1 MAAIRGQAEVDPGR
15 VGLFGASQAGWIA
28 PRAAVDSGHVA
39 FVALAAP
46 GVVTFGQEH
55 AYEEL
60 TGGYESDKPFPTKDE
75 IAERLDEAGPSG
87 FDIVPYLRR
96 MDVPALWKKNCAS
109 CHGED
114 GKAQTKAGK
123 SKKVQDLTNPDVRA
137 KFDRAR
143 MIKSTKDGMKSE
155 DGKELMKPYGE
166 KLSDAEIAAL
176 TDYILN
182 TLK

>member
-1 MAAIRGQAEVDPGR
+1 MENGLDLNDPCVMVGQLNKKETPMKLATT
-15 VGLFGASQAGWIA
+15 I
-28 PRAAVDSGHVA
+28 A
-39 FVALAAP
+39 FVSTLAA
-46 GVVTFGQEH
+46 
-55 AYEEL
+55 AL
-60 TGGYESDKPFPTKDE
+60 TVGATLARAEGAAGG
-75 IAERLDEAGPSG
+75 A
-87 FDIVPYLRR
+87 

-123 SKKVQDLTNPDVRA
+123 SKKVQDLTNPEVRA
-137 KFDRAR
+137 KFDRDR

-155 DGKELMKPYGE
+155 EGKELMKPYGE

-176 TDYILN
+176 TDYIIN